1 MKGRNGKSMVME
13 KEFATCRGM
22 KRRLYTLDTISGFS
36 VCLKLF
42 RTHSGYIHHE
52 TFSLMISLPAM
63 PFGDRFCFSRNDG
76 IGEME
81 GCTQRVQTAWP
92 RLGLSLE
99 ATWLAL
105 GGPFL
110 FFLVKMELETSD
122 LTL

>member
-36 VCLKLF
+36 VCLKLL

-63 PFGDRFCFSRNDG
+63 PFGDSPYKN
-76 IGEME
+76 
-81 GCTQRVQTAWP
+81 
-92 RLGLSLE
+92 L
-99 ATWLAL
+99 
-105 GGPFL
+105 
-110 FFLVKMELETSD
+110 
-122 LTL
+122 